1 MSDFPASMERGEDPA
16 LPVVW
21 PEQIS
26 ATAREAIRLAFNPSG
41 NATVNRL
48 KTIAAVFITECEKIR
63 DNGYDWN
70 KSRNAALAITY
81 MEDASMRAVLAAT
94 TGL

>member
-1 MSDFPASMERGEDPA
+1 MSDIFAASMLRGEDPA

-21 PEQIS
+21 PEDIS
-26 ATAREAIRLAFNPSG
+26 LTAREAIRLSFNPSG
-41 NATVNRL
+41 NEQVTRL
-48 KTIAAVFITECEKIR
+48 KTVAAVFITECEAIR
-63 DNGYDWN
+63 NSDP
-70 KSRNAALAITY
+70 KKARNAALAITY